1 MRKILAA
8 LVAAGAMGLVGAMP
22 ASADV
27 VIQTPGFTVEQ
38 QSVPYWRQRQEDQ
51 WRARQ
56 EFREDQYRR
65 EAWVQNH
72 CVRDWQGAEFCRP

>member
-27 VIQTPGFTVEQ
+27 VIQTPGFTVEVDVSAAAGS
-38 QSVPYWRQRQEDQ
+38 QSAGCSTSFTPVS
-51 WRARQ
+51 
-56 EFREDQYRR
+56 
-65 EAWVQNH
+65 
-72 CVRDWQGAEFCRP
+72 